1 MVKNLIPF
9 ILLLLICAACN
20 NADNKHSGHK
30 TEGTKTQV
38 DSLMD
43 DVMEGHD
50 VGMAKYS
57 KLNAMQKEV
66 KRVIDS
72 LSKLHAKSKEA
83 AAPYK
88 AKLDSVAN
96 DLNNAIAAMDK
107 WMEEFNMDS
116 AVNNME
122 ERIKYLGNEK
132 MKVGKVKESILK
144 SLEKADSLLK
154 AKL

>member
-20 NADNKHSGHK
+20 NADNKHNGHK

-72 LSKLHAKSKEA
+72 LSKLPAKSKEA

-88 AKLDSVAN
+88 AKLDSAAN